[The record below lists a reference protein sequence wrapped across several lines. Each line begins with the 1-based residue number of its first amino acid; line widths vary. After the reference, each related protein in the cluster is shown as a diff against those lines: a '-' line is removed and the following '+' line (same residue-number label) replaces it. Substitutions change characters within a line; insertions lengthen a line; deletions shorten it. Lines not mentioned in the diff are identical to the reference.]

1 MAPVKTTCSTLG
13 GVSVTKAI
21 IGHILTLMALVAGIA
36 MSYGELYSRVEG
48 LDARVTSLENDVMP
62 LLREIQRDVGDV
74 KVELATVKANVEWLK
89 QDKNEISK

>member
-21 IGHILTLMALVAGIA
+21 IGYILTLMALVAAAA

-89 QDKNEISK
+89 QDKNEIPK